1 MIHKI
6 EIKNFKG
13 IRHLEIE
20 TDQTLVLFGVND
32 SGKSTILQAMAVWS
46 EVAAAWVRGGEG
58 SELDLARD
66 PENNYQTV
74 NLIKTDFRAVQLY
87 GLDHLWRERVVEY
100 PVYIRI
106 DNKEWSIGFELI
118 FVENEFVKARPTM
131 ETSEADIERYVSNPM
146 RLIFISQFSGIEVS
160 ESYLDRSAV
169 PVRLSRGNVGEVLRN
184 VIYQVSKDDQRWGV
198 LQDKIKRYFD
208 CELLVPSPSDVIS
221 VFCRDCHRR
230 AQYELNNAGSGF
242 LQILSIYA
250 ATLFWGSSVILID
263 EPDAHLH
270 PRRQQELLPDLRCTF
285 PHAQLIF
292 STHSPQVL
300 TTVKPGQII
309 GVQRGNEGISLHNIP
324 PSVPSYGAESG
335 DVLVSVMGVRERPE
349 DNEFATKLKQYIE
362 LVGNDQGESE
372 DAKAI
377 RQELEKLSPHDP
389 ALDTVDIEI
398 RRMRIMKEMG
408 NS

>member
-6 EIKNFKG
+6 KIKNFKG
-13 IRHLEIE
+13 IRDLEIE
-20 TDQTLVLFGVND
+20 AGETLVLFGVND

-66 PENNYQTV
+66 SENNYQTV
-74 NLIKTDFRAVQLY
+74 NLIKTDFRAVQLH
-87 GLDHLWRERVVEY
+87 GLDHLWRERVVKN
-100 PVYIRI
+100 PAYIRI
-106 DNKEWSIGFELI
+106 ENKEWSIGFELI
-118 FVENEFVKARPTM
+118 FVENELVKTRPTM
-131 ETSEADIERYVSNPM
+131 ETSEEDIEKYASNPM
-146 RLIFISQFSGIEVS
+146 RLVFIYPFSGIVES
-160 ESYLDRSAV
+160 EHYLDRSAV
-169 PVRLSRGNVGEVLRN
+169 PVQLSRGNVGEVLRN

-221 VFCRDCHRR
+221 VFYRDCHRR

-309 GVQRGNEGISLHNIP
+309 GVQRGNEGISLHNVP

-377 RQELEKLSPHDP
+377 RQELEELSPHDP

-398 RRMRIMKEMG
+398 RRRRLMKEME
-408 NS
+408 N